1 MKKTNLHKIMEALDT
16 QSPEELQAEL
26 HEWFVD
32 QAKKVAQ
39 PVKEDLDSAT
49 KAQVKQIIQGLD
61 NQNVYDAI
69 AAAYEDAVGVRSQ
82 GYGYSSVDWESISFE
97 LEYEGPLREQVIDYL
112 EHQIMEAVEADIDDD
127 SLLNYLMAGHEITET
142 GIDDNDDDGDEA
154 SLLGRPSDV
163 EEDRVDELSTDTM
176 MNYAKKARKDR
187 DRPSADDEK
196 VGRRVA
202 GLDMVARK
210 ARREK
215 AAPKYEAAPPVF
227 DPEQNDDAKSSAWY
241 VQHEESSNPIKPE
254 RYDMLLGEIKHGLK
268 FGKDRDHVWD
278 QNLGDGRA
286 MDYAWRVIAPN
297 THEFPHDVI
306 MDGSEKA
313 GDHPNEYIGY
323 DFIDIRGM
331 NVALCY
337 HEYPAEWL
345 NESLDEGTVPA
356 DDAAA
361 EKNADDGSENPGE
374 VEESYNALVAEL
386 HEAFKGLETVSDKL
400 QNVEGAQ
407 VGEQGK
413 VPVNKK
419 STLPSKKGDKRV
431 GGEPVEIKS
440 NGHKGHALEKAP
452 KVKDAPVKGTIQNDK
467 DDPKKV
473 ADKGNKSALLN
484 KVDGPINTQ
493 SPISGKGAKGLKK

>member
-1 MKKTNLHKIMEALDT
+1 MKKINLHKIMEALDT
-16 QSPEELQAEL
+16 QTPEELQADL

-39 PVKEDLDSAT
+39 PVKEGMDPAIKSEVKHVITTLDE
-49 KAQVKQIIQGLD
+49 D
-61 NQNVYDAI
+61 NVYDAI
-69 AAAYEDAVGVRSQ
+69 IPAYEDAVGQRAK
-82 GYGYSSVDWESISFE
+82 GYGYSSVDWESIPFD
-97 LEYEGPLREQVIDYL
+97 LEYDGPLREQVIDYL
-112 EHQIMEAVEADIDDD
+112 EYQIMEAIEADIADHE
-127 SLLNYLMAGHEITET
+127 LLNYLMAGREITEN
-142 GIDDNDDDGDEA
+142 GVDDGDDEGDETN
-154 SLLGRPSDV
+154 LLGRQPDDMD
-163 EEDRVDELSTDTM
+163 EARVDELSTDTM

-227 DPEQNDDAKSSAWY
+227 DPEQNDDAKTSAWN
-241 VQHEESSNPIKPE
+241 VKHEGSNPIKPE
-254 RYDMLLGEIKHGLK
+254 RYDMLLSEIKHGLK
-268 FGKDRDHVWD
+268 FGKDRDNQLDVD
-278 QNLGDGRA
+278 LGDGRA
-286 MDYAWRVIAPN
+286 MDFAWRVVSQD
-297 THEFPHDVI
+297 THDVPGDVI
-306 MDGSEKA
+306 IDGSEKA
-313 GDHPNEYIGY
+313 GNSPEEYIGAEL
-323 DFIDIRGM
+323 IDLKGM

-337 HEYPAEWL
+337 HEYPVEWL
-345 NESLDEGTVPA
+345 NETVVESEEEE
-356 DDAAA
+356 DDAEQTNEAY
-361 EKNADDGSENPGE
+361 D
-374 VEESYNALVAEL
+374 ALVAEL
-386 HEAFKGLETVSDKL
+386 NEAFKGLETVSDKL

-473 ADKGNKSALLN
+473 ADKGDKSALLN

>member
-1 MKKTNLHKIMEALDT
+1 MKKINLHKIMEALDT
-16 QSPEELQAEL
+16 QTPEELQAEL

-39 PVKEDLDSAT
+39 PVKEGLDPAT

-61 NQNVYDAI
+61 EDTIYQAI
-69 AAAYEDAVGVRSQ
+69 AETFDDAVSQ
-82 GYGYSSVDWESISFE
+82 RARGYGFSSVDWNMIGYD
-97 LEYEGPLREQVIDYL
+97 LDYDGPMAEEVADFLSDQVMD
-112 EHQIMEAVEADIDDD
+112 AVDDD
-127 SLLNYLMAGHEITET
+127 MDSQELIELLLAGREVN
-142 GIDDNDDDGDEA
+142 GNGNGNDDDDEEEDENN
-154 SLLGRPSDV
+154 LLGRRDDV

-176 MNYAKKARKDR
+176 MSYAKKARKDR

-202 GLDMVARK
+202 GLDMVAQK

-227 DPEQNDDAKSSAWY
+227 DPEQNSDAQTSAWN
-241 VQHEESSNPIKPE
+241 VKHEGSNPIKPE
-254 RYDMLLGEIKHGLK
+254 RYDQLLGEIKHGLK
-268 FGKDRDHVWD
+268 FGKDRDNQLDVD
-278 QNLGDGRA
+278 LGDGRA
-286 MDYAWRVIAPN
+286 MDYAWRVVSQD
-297 THEFPHDVI
+297 THDVPGDVI
-306 MDGSEKA
+306 IDGSEKA
-313 GDHPNEYIGY
+313 GNSPEEYIGAEL
-323 DFIDIRGM
+323 IDLKGL

-345 NESLDEGTVPA
+345 NETVVESEEEE
-356 DDAAA
+356 DDAEQTNEAY
-361 EKNADDGSENPGE
+361 D
-374 VEESYNALVAEL
+374 ALVAEL
-386 HEAFKGLETVSDKL
+386 NEAFKGLETVSDKL

-473 ADKGNKSALLN
+473 ADKGDKSALLN
-484 KVDGPINTQ
+484 KVDGSINTQ